1 MAASQLLRLGTIK
14 GKNGVLEAL
23 KHNKRELQ
31 AERGTGAHIDVTRT
45 PLNYCL
51 AGGDTPSAI
60 ATSAKVKMLQAG
72 IETPRKNGVMAVEV
86 IFSLPIDRHQ
96 QDTKLFFADCLAWSN
111 KTFAGELL
119 SFDVHLDESAPHAHA
134 LILPLID
141 GKMQGN
147 KLIGGT
153 GNLMRLINLFHKEV
167 ARHYGLSRADYKRL
181 SAKGKQSIEQAV
193 LTCLRADCVLK
204 SSIWS
209 WVRDAIHKDPLSLA
223 QLLGIN
229 ANCLPIEHHIKRS
242 KSFVDT
248 SAVKVKAFFRHKR
261 YIVNLALKHTNAI
274 LCIAFV
280 F

>member
-23 KHNKRELQ
+23 RHNKRELQ
-31 AERGTGAHIDVTRT
+31 TERGADAHIDVART

-51 AGGDTPSAI
+51 AGDDTPSKI
-60 ATSAKVKMLQAG
+60 ATHAKVQMLKAG

-86 IFSLPIDRHQ
+86 LFSLPIDRHQ
-96 QDTKLFFADCLAWSN
+96 QDTKPFFADCLTWLN
-111 KTFAGELL
+111 KTFEGDLL

-134 LILPLID
+134 IILPLID

-147 KLIGGT
+147 KLMGGT

-181 SAKGKQSIEQAV
+181 SANDKQSIERLV
-193 LTCLRADCVLK
+193 LTRLRGDSVLK
-204 SSIWS
+204 SSIWPC
-209 WVRDAIHKDPLSLA
+209 VRDAIHKDPQPWA

-229 ANCLPIEHHIKRS
+229 KPKAGSKPA
-242 KSFVDT
+242 KSFVQIMT
-248 SAVKVKAFFRHKR
+248 SKGKGKA
-261 YIVNLALKHTNAI
+261 IETQNAI
-274 LCIAFV
+274 
-280 F
+280 

>member
-51 AGGDTPSAI
+51 AGDSTPSAI
-60 ATSAKVKMLQAG
+60 ANHARAQMNYAG

-96 QDTKLFFADCLAWSN
+96 TDTKPFFAECLAWLN

-134 LILPLID
+134 LILPLIN

-147 KLIGGT
+147 KLMGST
-153 GNLMRLINLFHKEV
+153 GNLMRLINLYHKEV

-181 SAKGKQSIEQAV
+181 SANDKH
-193 LTCLRADCVLK
+193 
-204 SSIWS
+204 
-209 WVRDAIHKDPLSLA
+209 AIAS
-223 QLLGIN
+223 
-229 ANCLPIEHHIKRS
+229 
-242 KSFVDT
+242 
-248 SAVKVKAFFRHKR
+248 
-261 YIVNLALKHTNAI
+261 
-274 LCIAFV
+274 
-280 F
+280 